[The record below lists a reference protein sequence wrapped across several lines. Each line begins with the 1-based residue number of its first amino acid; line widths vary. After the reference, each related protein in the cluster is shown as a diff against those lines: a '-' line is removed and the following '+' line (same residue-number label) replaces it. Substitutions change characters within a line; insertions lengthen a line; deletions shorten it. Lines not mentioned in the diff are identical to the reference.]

1 MGVKAGLILNMMI
14 SRIRRRS
21 GLPLPPSYSPLW
33 YVRHTLSRGRRVAGE
48 HPKYM
53 YTYIRATA
61 TRCVHARCFTHTLLH
76 VSPPSLHRN
85 GTCAPPPLR
94 GLMYVPPF
102 SVLRLLPSLFI
113 SVRLR
118 KRDEKRDVTCFFTL
132 FVIFFLC
139 GVLNRLLV
147 RVGVCTSRSVVPPS
161 SEMFRYVCRGGF
173 RRLIEREPSKC
184 PRDCEGSVLALDNY
198 QNRPAT
204 TFSLSTRK

>member
-1 MGVKAGLILNMMI
+1 MVRTTHSL
-14 SRIRRRS
+14 SW
-21 GLPLPPSYSPLW
+21 PPC
-33 YVRHTLSRGRRVAGE
+33 GRRAPEIHV
-48 HPKYM
+48 HI
-53 YTYIRATA
+53 YTRDGHTVCPCPLLYTHAS
-61 TRCVHARCFTHTLLH
+61 TRFAALLTSRRH
-76 VSPPSLHRN
+76 MCP
-85 GTCAPPPLR
+85 PPPLR

-102 SVLRLLPSLFI
+102 SVLRLPSLFI